1 MDKKRSN
8 GKKLALKFLKWSF
21 LILLILVGSFAI
33 LYGIS
38 MHDMQSRQISEIKK
52 YIDTGEIGE
61 IDRLVRKGMV
71 LTHYFLFY
79 SFIISIFCLTM
90 IIIFLYI
97 SLLIAKR
104 KLELKNSQA
113 FTTGVKENVA
123 KAQR

>member
-1 MDKKRSN
+1 MYKKRSN

-61 IDRLVRKGMV
+61 IAFVVRKGMV
-71 LTHYFLFY
+71 LTHHFLFY
-79 SFIISIFCLTM
+79 SFIISVCCLIM
-90 IIIFLYI
+90 IIIFLSI

-104 KLELKNSQA
+104 KLKLTYNQA
-113 FTTGVKENVA
+113 LAVDVRDNAAE
-123 KAQR
+123 AQR